1 MRVLAVF
8 LLLGASAP
16 VLAADAGKGVRIV
29 ENPNEARIDAAEL
42 AKATAKCRPTTSYLT
57 QQRGLYRGAPLT
69 PKKLTELPQGTT
81 YMAVFRHIGGCEAP
95 MTMVEYRSGARR

>member
-1 MRVLAVF
+1 MDDPRC
-8 LLLGASAP
+8 S
-16 VLAADAGKGVRIV
+16 
-29 ENPNEARIDAAEL
+29 
-42 AKATAKCRPTTSYLT
+42 PTRSYVAN
-57 QQRGLYRGAPLT
+57 GGSIYRGQKLQ